1 MSARFPIGSVV
12 RPLNETG
19 EGVVS
24 AYRRDGCILVSMQ
37 DGFEIPYMPN
47 QLVLISAPKHSEAE
61 SAMQKEVRT
70 VSASDRP
77 EAFYFAFLAEGMKSG
92 EAQIVMQ
99 LMNTGAT
106 DLLVQV
112 YGLKGKLSQSLFAQR
127 LEARKSQPLIRG
139 NLGEMLQYD
148 RFYVQLFP
156 VMREGNTIPGPWE
169 GYVKHQIPA
178 LADPSSWPQELSF
191 SSRALVF
198 QVFPEAHAKGAI
210 SVQKD
215 VPQQGKSAAALRQ
228 ENDLLISERDNYH
241 EVDLHIEELLDD
253 TRGMDNAAII
263 RFQLQHFQRCI
274 DEARRRRLWKF
285 TAIHGIGKGVLKSE
299 VRRVIAEEGLKFQDA
314 SYARYGYG
322 ATEVLM
328 R

>member
-24 AYRRDGCILVSMQ
+24 AYRRDGCILVSMHG
-37 DGFEIPYMPN
+37 GFEIPYMPN
-47 QLVLISAPKHSEAE
+47 QLVLISAPKEGVVE
-61 SAMQKEVRT
+61 SGTPKEVRT
-70 VSASDRP
+70 VAAADRP
-77 EAFYFAFLAEGMKSG
+77 EALYFAFVTEGMNG
-92 EAQIVMQ
+92 AEARIVLQ
-99 LMNTGAT
+99 LMNTGPT
-106 DLLVQV
+106 DLLMQV
-112 YGLKGKLSQSLFAQR
+112 YGLQGKTAKSLFAQK

-156 VMREGNTIPGPWE
+156 VMRDGSTIPGPWE

-178 LADPSSWPQELSF
+178 LADPSVWPQELSF
-191 SSRALVF
+191 SARALVF
-198 QVFPEAHAKGAI
+198 QVFPEAHARVAA
-210 SVQKD
+210 SVPKNIL
-215 VPQQGKSAAALRQ
+215 PHGKATQSLRA
-228 ENDLLISERDNYH
+228 ESDLLISERDNYH

-263 RFQLQHFQRCI
+263 RFQLQYFQRCI

-299 VRRVIAEEGLKFQDA
+299 VRRVIAEEGLTFQDA